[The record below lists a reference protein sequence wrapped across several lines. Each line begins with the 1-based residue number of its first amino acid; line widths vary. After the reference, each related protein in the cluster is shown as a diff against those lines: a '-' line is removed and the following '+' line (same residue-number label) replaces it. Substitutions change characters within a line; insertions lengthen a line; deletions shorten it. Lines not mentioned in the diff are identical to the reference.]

1 MSGLMF
7 TKLKEELKQRAEMK
21 AKQEPE
27 MKNSTKIMQKKAKI
41 KTIIWKYR
49 RSRVKLFD
57 ILKPFI

>member
-21 AKQEPE
+21 AKQKPE

-41 KTIIWKYR
+41 KTIIWNYLEISAKQ
-49 RSRVKLFD
+49 SQV
-57 ILKPFI
+57 I